1 MLSLPSLTPVIA
13 CATCT
18 GDPNSATMVAA
29 NAAIFVMLFCLLLLG
44 GIGAAVV
51 RHFAR
56 ADKQH
61 LKDIE
66 EMGL

>member
-1 MLSLPSLTPVIA
+1 MLTMPSFTPVIA

-18 GDPNSATMVAA
+18 GDPNSSTMVAA

-44 GIGAAVV
+44 GFGVAIV

-61 LKDIE
+61 LLDIE
-66 EMGL
+66 DMGL

>member
-1 MLSLPSLTPVIA
+1 MLTLHTFTPVIA
-13 CATCT
+13 CATCS

-44 GIGAAVV
+44 SIGIAVV

-56 ADKQH
+56 ADRQH